1 LHGIENAIIDF
12 LRNLYSTVGWPGVV
26 IAMTLESACIP
37 IPSEVIMPLAGWMLV
52 KDAGM
57 GYEGLV
63 LAGFLGALGCTL
75 GSTIAYWIGA
85 WGGRPMAEKYGYY
98 VFVTRRDLNRMDH
111 WFQKYG
117 EAIAFFSRLLPVVR
131 TFISLPAGVS
141 RTNLPKFL
149 LYTFIGSFIWSLGLA
164 WGGYQVGANWEH
176 IREVMR
182 PFDFPIIGIVVLL
195 AIWHVRHK
203 IHERREDRAHLLAA
217 QATDDRLDPTV

>member
-1 LHGIENAIIDF
+1 
-12 LRNLYSTVGWPGVV
+12 
-26 IAMTLESACIP
+26 MTLESACIP

-52 KDAGM
+52 KDAGL
-57 GYEGLV
+57 GYDGLV

-75 GSTIAYWIGA
+75 GSAIAYWIGA

-164 WGGYQVGANWEH
+164 WGGYEVGANWED
-176 IREVMR
+176 IRAVMR
-182 PFDFPIIGIVVLL
+182 PFDFPIIGVIVLL

-203 IHERREDRAHLLAA
+203 IHERREDRARLIAA
-217 QATDDRLDPTV
+217 QTPDDTLDPTA